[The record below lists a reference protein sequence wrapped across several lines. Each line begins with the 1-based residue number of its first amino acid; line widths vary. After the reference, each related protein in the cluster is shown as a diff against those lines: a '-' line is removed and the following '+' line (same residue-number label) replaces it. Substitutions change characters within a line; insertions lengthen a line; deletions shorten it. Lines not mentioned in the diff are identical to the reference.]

1 MKIAVLANLKED
13 APVSKE
19 DPPGRWDD
27 LDDRKTVDAILAS
40 LHELG
45 HTAQYFPATIES
57 IQELK
62 NYTPDL
68 CFNSAEGHFG
78 DSREAQ
84 MPAILD
90 SLRIPYTC
98 AGVLG
103 MSLSH
108 NKAVAKK
115 MFRDTRIPTAN
126 FVVVRYGTEIPNH
139 KMTFPLFVKPG
150 VEGSSIGIN
159 DSALVRNEEELLHQ
173 VKYVRS
179 ITDSLILVEQYI
191 EGREFTIGILGDEVL
206 PIVEIISPTGF
217 YSSAQKEDLN
227 SAVRRVCPADLSPE
241 KTALFKSI
249 AKRAMNAL
257 HLLDI
262 CRMDMRM
269 DTQGN
274 PYVLEVNP
282 IPLMDPDPNQASLVF
297 ASAAAGYTYTDIVR
311 KIIESAARRWN
322 LALN

>member
-1 MKIAVLANLKED
+1 MKVAVLANLKED
-13 APVSKE
+13 APINKE

-27 LDDRKTVDAILAS
+27 LDDRGTVNAILSS
-40 LHELG
+40 LQELG
-45 HTAQYFPATIES
+45 YTAQYFPATIDS
-57 IQELK
+57 INDLK
-62 NYTPDL
+62 FFNPDL
-68 CFNSAEGHFG
+68 CFNSAEGHYG

-84 MPAILD
+84 MPAMLD

-115 MFRDTRIPTAN
+115 MFRDTHIPTAN
-126 FVVVRYGTEIPNH
+126 FVVVRDGLNIPSH
-139 KMTFPLFVKPG
+139 KMNYPLFVKPG

-159 DSALVRNEEELLHQ
+159 DSALVRNEEELMRQ
-173 VKYVRS
+173 VKYLRS
-179 ITDSLILVEQYI
+179 FIDSLILVEEYV

-217 YSSAQKEDLN
+217 YSSAQKEDHN
-227 SAVRRVCPADLSPE
+227 SQVIRVCPAQLSAE
-241 KTALFKSI
+241 QTSEFKKL
-249 AKRAMNAL
+249 ARRAMSVL
-257 HLLDI
+257 HLYDV
-262 CRMDMRM
+262 CRLDMRM
-269 DTQGN
+269 GAAGK

-282 IPLMDPDPNQASLVF
+282 IPLMDPDPEQASLIY
-297 ASAAAGYTYTDIVR
+297 ASVAAGYTYTDVVR

-322 LALN
+322 LKFN

>member
-1 MKIAVLANLKED
+1 MNIAVLANLKED
-13 APVSKE
+13 APVNKE

-27 LDDRKTVDAILAS
+27 LDDRRTADAIVQALQ
-40 LHELG
+40 ELG
-45 HTAQYFPATIES
+45 HTAQYFPATLDS
-57 IQELK
+57 INDLREFA
-62 NYTPDL
+62 PDL
-68 CFNSAEGHFG
+68 CFNSAEGHYG

-115 MFRDTRIPTAN
+115 MFRDTHIPTAN
-126 FVVVRYGTEIPNH
+126 FVVVRDGTSIPSH
-139 KMTFPLFVKPG
+139 HMKYPLFVKPA

-159 DSALVRNEEELLHQ
+159 DAAVVYDEEELIKQ

-179 ITDSLILVEQYI
+179 IIDSLILVEEYVD
-191 EGREFTIGILGDEVL
+191 GREFTIGVLGNEVL

-217 YSSAQKEDLN
+217 YSNTQKEDLD
-227 SAVRRVCPADLSPE
+227 SLVKRISPAPLS
-241 KTALFKSI
+241 KQQTIQFQAL
-249 AKRAMNAL
+249 ARRAMNVL
-257 HLLDI
+257 HLYDV

-269 DTQGN
+269 DTAGR

-282 IPLMDPDPNQASLVF
+282 IPLMDPDPNQASLIF
-297 ASAAAGYTYTDIVR
+297 AAVAAGYTYKDVVR
-311 KIIESAARRWN
+311 KIIESAAHRWN
-322 LALN
+322 LKLN

>member
-40 LHELG
+40 LQELG
-45 HTAQYFPATIES
+45 HTAQYFPATIQS
-57 IQELK
+57 VQALQ
-62 NYTPDL
+62 NFAPDL

-126 FVVVRYGTEIPNH
+126 FVVVRYGIEIPSH
-139 KMTFPLFVKPG
+139 KMNFPLFVKPG

-159 DSALVRNEEELLHQ
+159 DYALVRNEEELIRQ
-173 VKYVRS
+173 VRYVRS

-227 SAVRRVCPADLSPE
+227 SAVRRVCPAELSAE
-241 KTALFKSI
+241 KTTLFKSI

-257 HLLDI
+257 HLSDI
-262 CRMDMRM
+262 CRMDLRM
-269 DTQGN
+269 DAQGN

-297 ASAAAGYTYTDIVR
+297 AAAAAGYSYTDIVR
-311 KIIESAARRWN
+311 KIIESAAQRWN
-322 LALN
+322 LQSN

>member
-13 APVSKE
+13 APTSPE

-27 LDDRKTVDAILAS
+27 LDDQKTVNAIQAS
-40 LHELG
+40 LEELG
-45 HTAQYFPATIES
+45 HEARYFPATIET
-57 IQELK
+57 IPELI
-62 NYTPDL
+62 NFSPDL
-68 CFNSAEGHFG
+68 CFNSAEGHYG

-90 SLRIPYTC
+90 GLRIPYTC

-115 MFRDTRIPTAN
+115 MFRDTHIPTAN
-126 FVVVRYGTEIPNH
+126 FVVVRYGTEIPAH
-139 KMTFPLFVKPG
+139 QMKFPLFVKPG

-159 DSALVRNEEELLHQ
+159 DSAIVRNEEELIRQ

-179 ITDSLILVEQYI
+179 LTDSLILVEQYI

-217 YSSAQKEDLN
+217 YSSAQKEELN
-227 SAVRRVCPADLSPE
+227 GAVRRVIPTDLTRQQLKS
-241 KTALFKSI
+241 FQSI
-249 AKRAMNAL
+249 ARRAMNAL
-257 HLLDI
+257 HLSDV
-262 CRMDMRM
+262 CRMDLRM
-269 DTQGN
+269 DLNAN
-274 PYVLEVNP
+274 PFVLEVNP

-297 ASAAAGYTYTDIVR
+297 AAFAAGYTYTDIVR

-322 LALN
+322 LSQN